1 MKKILIIVPDG
12 GMLFE
17 SAGIADILMQANRL
31 HPEGA
36 REICYQVKL
45 ATTQPHQV
53 IHGQSGLNLLADHRL
68 HEIDPR
74 EPLDTIMITGR
85 GQNPQEGMAVV
96 DWLRLA
102 APHARRIVSICGGA
116 MLLAQTGL
124 LDGRRATTHWKLLE
138 TMQAEFPQIRVE
150 GGPLYIQD
158 EHIWTS
164 GGVSSGFDLTLALV
178 EEDYGFSLARD
189 IAQDFVMYLRRPG
202 GQLQFSRY
210 NLQQTATQG
219 PINDLLAW
227 LLENLT
233 ADLSVDKL
241 AEKVAMSPR
250 NFTRVFTRETGASPA
265 RYVAEARLAAA
276 RQRLEQT
283 HETLDRIAEQTGFG
297 SSINLR
303 RLFEKLQIVAINDLT
318 DSKTLAHLLKYDS
331 LLGKLDAEVTAG
343 EGGLVVDG
351 KPITVFSERNPA
363 SIPWRQCE
371 VDIVIE
377 ATGLFT
383 DREKAAVH
391 IHSGGAKR
399 VIISAP
405 GKNDDLTIVMG
416 VNESLYSPDKHY
428 VISNGSCTTNGLAPA
443 AQVLH
448 QHFGIKHGL
457 MNTTHAYTNSQAL
470 HDQPEKDLRGAR
482 AAALSIVPYSSGAA
496 KALGKVIPELD
507 GRLTGYSLR
516 VPVPVVSIVD
526 LTVTL
531 ERDVTVEE
539 VNNAFREAAAAGPLK
554 GILGYSDEPLVS
566 SDYQGDPRSSIID
579 GLSTLVIGGNMVKI
593 LAWYDNEWGFS
604 NRLVDLA
611 LMMAKRES

>member
-233 ADLSVDKL
+233 ADL
-241 AEKVAMSPR
+241 
-250 NFTRVFTRETGASPA
+250 
-265 RYVAEARLAAA
+265 
-276 RQRLEQT
+276 
-283 HETLDRIAEQTGFG
+283 
-297 SSINLR
+297 
-303 RLFEKLQIVAINDLT
+303 
-318 DSKTLAHLLKYDS
+318 
-331 LLGKLDAEVTAG
+331 
-343 EGGLVVDG
+343 
-351 KPITVFSERNPA
+351 
-363 SIPWRQCE
+363 
-371 VDIVIE
+371 
-377 ATGLFT
+377 
-383 DREKAAVH
+383 
-391 IHSGGAKR
+391 
-399 VIISAP
+399 
-405 GKNDDLTIVMG
+405 
-416 VNESLYSPDKHY
+416 
-428 VISNGSCTTNGLAPA
+428 
-443 AQVLH
+443 
-448 QHFGIKHGL
+448 
-457 MNTTHAYTNSQAL
+457 
-470 HDQPEKDLRGAR
+470 
-482 AAALSIVPYSSGAA
+482 
-496 KALGKVIPELD
+496 
-507 GRLTGYSLR
+507 R

>member
-150 GGPLYIQD
+150 GGPLYI
-158 EHIWTS
+158 
-164 GGVSSGFDLTLALV
+164 
-178 EEDYGFSLARD
+178 
-189 IAQDFVMYLRRPG
+189 
-202 GQLQFSRY
+202 
-210 NLQQTATQG
+210 
-219 PINDLLAW
+219 
-227 LLENLT
+227 
-233 ADLSVDKL
+233 SVDKL

-303 RLFEKLQIVAINDLT
+303 RLFEKQLNLT
-318 DSKTLAHLLKYDS
+318 P
-331 LLGKLDAEVTAG
+331 G
-343 EGGLVVDG
+343 EY
-351 KPITVFSERNPA
+351 
-363 SIPWRQCE
+363 RQRFHC
-371 VDIVIE
+371 
-377 ATGLFT
+377 
-383 DREKAAVH
+383 RK
-391 IHSGGAKR
+391 
-399 VIISAP
+399 
-405 GKNDDLTIVMG
+405 
-416 VNESLYSPDKHY
+416 
-428 VISNGSCTTNGLAPA
+428 
-443 AQVLH
+443 
-448 QHFGIKHGL
+448 
-457 MNTTHAYTNSQAL
+457 
-470 HDQPEKDLRGAR
+470 
-482 AAALSIVPYSSGAA
+482 
-496 KALGKVIPELD
+496 
-507 GRLTGYSLR
+507 
-516 VPVPVVSIVD
+516 
-526 LTVTL
+526 
-531 ERDVTVEE
+531 
-539 VNNAFREAAAAGPLK
+539 
-554 GILGYSDEPLVS
+554 
-566 SDYQGDPRSSIID
+566 
-579 GLSTLVIGGNMVKI
+579 
-593 LAWYDNEWGFS
+593 
-604 NRLVDLA
+604 
-611 LMMAKRES
+611 MA

>member
-283 HETLDRIAEQTGFG
+283 H
-297 SSINLR
+297 
-303 RLFEKLQIVAINDLT
+303 
-318 DSKTLAHLLKYDS
+318 
-331 LLGKLDAEVTAG
+331 
-343 EGGLVVDG
+343 
-351 KPITVFSERNPA
+351 PITVFSERNPA

-482 AAALSIVPYSSGAA
+482 AAVLSIVPYSSGAA

>member
-1 MKKILIIVPDG
+1 
-12 GMLFE
+12 
-17 SAGIADILMQANRL
+17 
-31 HPEGA
+31 
-36 REICYQVKL
+36 
-45 ATTQPHQV
+45 
-53 IHGQSGLNLLADHRL
+53 
-68 HEIDPR
+68 
-74 EPLDTIMITGR
+74 
-85 GQNPQEGMAVV
+85 
-96 DWLRLA
+96 
-102 APHARRIVSICGGA
+102 CGGA

-303 RLFEKLQIVAINDLT
+303 RLFEKQLNLT
-318 DSKTLAHLLKYDS
+318 P
-331 LLGKLDAEVTAG
+331 G
-343 EGGLVVDG
+343 EY
-351 KPITVFSERNPA
+351 
-363 SIPWRQCE
+363 RQRFHC
-371 VDIVIE
+371 
-377 ATGLFT
+377 
-383 DREKAAVH
+383 RK
-391 IHSGGAKR
+391 
-399 VIISAP
+399 
-405 GKNDDLTIVMG
+405 
-416 VNESLYSPDKHY
+416 
-428 VISNGSCTTNGLAPA
+428 
-443 AQVLH
+443 
-448 QHFGIKHGL
+448 
-457 MNTTHAYTNSQAL
+457 
-470 HDQPEKDLRGAR
+470 
-482 AAALSIVPYSSGAA
+482 
-496 KALGKVIPELD
+496 
-507 GRLTGYSLR
+507 
-516 VPVPVVSIVD
+516 
-526 LTVTL
+526 
-531 ERDVTVEE
+531 
-539 VNNAFREAAAAGPLK
+539 
-554 GILGYSDEPLVS
+554 
-566 SDYQGDPRSSIID
+566 
-579 GLSTLVIGGNMVKI
+579 
-593 LAWYDNEWGFS
+593 
-604 NRLVDLA
+604 
-611 LMMAKRES
+611 MA